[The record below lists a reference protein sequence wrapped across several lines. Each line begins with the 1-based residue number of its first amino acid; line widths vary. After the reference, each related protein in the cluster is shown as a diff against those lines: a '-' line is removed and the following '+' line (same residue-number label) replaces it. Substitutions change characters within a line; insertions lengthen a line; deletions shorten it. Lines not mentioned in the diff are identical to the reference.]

1 MTGKLATK
9 MAFSPEMTLAH
20 ALPHSKD
27 AVNRIGRFRIIREL
41 GRGTI
46 GCVYLGHDPVIDRDV
61 AIKTFLPSMS
71 APERKRIEEQFI
83 NEARASGRLNHT
95 NIITIYEA
103 YSEGGTTYIAMEY
116 LQGTE
121 LHRLLAA
128 KHKFPA
134 SDVASIIYRLAG
146 ALDFAHRHDVVHR
159 DIKPSNI
166 FLLADNQPKLMDFG
180 IARAPNRVADEYANS
195 NDAPFTLY
203 CKENLLG
210 TPNYM
215 SPEQATYSPV
225 DHRTDIYSL
234 GAVMYEMLTGCRPFM
249 AENVE
254 KLLEK
259 IAHRA
264 PKAPHEINPEV
275 PEGLS
280 AIVMKAM
287 QKRPE
292 KRYAS
297 AGEMAEEIKRYVL
310 AGKRRR
316 REDRERQGEENRRS
330 RDRKD
335 DRHDGGES
343 AGILGKIFGNVLRK
357 S

>member
-1 MTGKLATK
+1 
-9 MAFSPEMTLAH
+9 MTLAT
-20 ALPHSKD
+20 AIPIGKD

-46 GCVYLGHDPVIDRDV
+46 GCVYLGHDPIIDREV
-61 AIKTFLPSMS
+61 AIKTFLPSMP
-71 APERKRIEEQFI
+71 APQRKRVQEQFI
-83 NEARASGRLNHT
+83 NEARASGRLSHA
-95 NIITIYEA
+95 NIVTIYEA
-103 YSEGGTTYIAMEY
+103 CSEGNTTYIAMEY

-121 LHRLLAA
+121 LHRMLTA
-128 KHKFPA
+128 KHKFST
-134 SDVASIIYRLAG
+134 SDVASIIYRLAN
-146 ALDFAHRHDVVHR
+146 ALDFAHRNNVVHR
-159 DIKPSNI
+159 DIKPANI

-180 IARAPNRVADEYANS
+180 IARAPNRVADQYAAT

-234 GAVMYEMLTGCRPFM
+234 GAVMYEMLTGRRPFV

-254 KLLEK
+254 KLLDK

-264 PKAPHEINPEV
+264 PKAPHEIDPEI
-275 PEGLS
+275 PQGLS
-280 AIVMKAM
+280 DIVMRALS
-287 QKRPE
+287 KRPE
-292 KRYAS
+292 KRHAS
-297 AGEMAEEIKRYVL
+297 AAELAEEIKRYVL

-316 REDRERQGEENRRS
+316 QEDRIRQGHESRR
-330 RDRKD
+330 RTDRQPD
-335 DRHDGGES
+335 DAKPGV
-343 AGILGKIFGNVLRK
+343 LGKLFRTFARK
-357 S
+357 P

>member
-1 MTGKLATK
+1 
-9 MAFSPEMTLAH
+9 MTLAT
-20 ALPHSKD
+20 AIPIST
-27 AVNRIGRFRIIREL
+27 ATVNRIGRFRIIREL

-46 GCVYLGHDPVIDRDV
+46 GCVYLGHDPVIDREV

-71 APERKRIEEQFI
+71 AVERKRIEEQFI

-95 NIITIYEA
+95 NIVTIYEA

-121 LHRLLAA
+121 LHRLLATQ
-128 KHKFPA
+128 HKFA
-134 SDVASIIYRLAG
+134 TSDVASIIYRLAN
-146 ALDFAHRHDVVHR
+146 ALDFAHNNNVVHR
-159 DIKPSNI
+159 DIKPANI
-166 FLLADNQPKLMDFG
+166 FLVADNQPKLMDFG
-180 IARAPNRVADEYANS
+180 IARAPNRVADEFAGS
-195 NDAPFTLY
+195 DDAPFTLY

-215 SPEQATYSPV
+215 SPEQATYSRV

-234 GAVMYEMLTGCRPFM
+234 GAVMYEMLTGRRPFV

-280 AIVMKAM
+280 AIVMRAM
-287 QKRPE
+287 SKRPE

-297 AGEMAEEIKRYVL
+297 AHDMAEEIKRYVL
-310 AGKRRR
+310 AGQRRR
-316 REDRERQGEENRRS
+316 REDRMRQGEEQRR
-330 RDRKD
+330 RTDRPQ
-335 DRHDGGES
+335 DGTSPG
-343 AGILGKIFGNVLRK
+343 LLDKLFRNVLRK

>member
-1 MTGKLATK
+1 
-9 MAFSPEMTLAH
+9 MTLAA
-20 ALPHSKD
+20 ALPIDRD
-27 AVNRIGRFRIIREL
+27 AVRRIGRFRILREL

-46 GCVYLGHDPVIDRDV
+46 GCVYLGHDPVIDREV
-61 AIKTFLPSMS
+61 AIKTFLPSMP
-71 APERKRIEEQFI
+71 AMERKRFEEQFI

-95 NIITIYEA
+95 NIVTIYEA
-103 YSEGGTTYIAMEY
+103 FSEGGTTYIAMEY
-116 LQGTE
+116 LKGTE

-128 KHKFPA
+128 RHKFST

-146 ALDFAHRHDVVHR
+146 ALDFAHRNNVVHR

-166 FLLADNQPKLMDFG
+166 FLVADNQPKLMDFG
-180 IARAPNRVADEYANS
+180 IARAPNRVADDFAAT

-225 DHRTDIYSL
+225 DHRSDIYSL

-249 AENVE
+249 AENIE

-259 IAHRA
+259 IAH
-264 PKAPHEINPEV
+264 KAPRSPHDIDPDI

-280 AIVMKAM
+280 AIVMKAL

-292 KRYAS
+292 KRFAS
-297 AGEMAEEIKRYVL
+297 AGDMAEEIKRYVL

-316 REDRERQGEENRRS
+316 REDRMRQGEDNRRNMDRNTDRK
-330 RDRKD
+330 RDRQQE
-335 DRHDGGES
+335 GTS
-343 AGILGKIFGNVLRK
+343 AGLFDKFFRNVLRK

>member
-1 MTGKLATK
+1 
-9 MAFSPEMTLAH
+9 MAFFMHMTPAK
-20 ALPHSKD
+20 AISNNKD
-27 AVNRIGRFRIIREL
+27 AINRIGRFRIIREL

-46 GCVYLGHDPVIDRDV
+46 GCVYLGHDPVIDREV

-71 APERKRIEEQFI
+71 APERRRFEEQFI

-95 NIITIYEA
+95 NIVTIYEA
-103 YSEGGTTYIAMEY
+103 YSESGTTYIAMEY

-128 KHKFPA
+128 RHKFST
-134 SDVASIIYRLAG
+134 SDVASIIYRLAN
-146 ALDFAHRHDVVHR
+146 ALDFAHQNNVVHR
-159 DIKPSNI
+159 DIKPANI
-166 FLLADNQPKLMDFG
+166 FLVADNQPKLMDFG
-180 IARAPNRVADEYANS
+180 IARAPNRVGDEQGNS

-203 CKENLLG
+203 CKDNLLG

-234 GAVMYEMLTGCRPFM
+234 GAVMYEMLTGRRPFV
-249 AENVE
+249 AESVE

-280 AIVMKAM
+280 AIVMRAM
-287 QKRPE
+287 SKRPE

-297 AGEMAEEIKRYVL
+297 AADMAEEIKRYVL

-316 REDRERQGEENRRS
+316 REDRMREGEEKRRRS
-330 RDRKD
+330 DRPQEEAKP
-335 DRHDGGES
+335 S
-343 AGILGKIFGNVLRK
+343 FLGRLLGNMRGK

>member
-1 MTGKLATK
+1 MTPANAIPANKEL
-9 MAFSPEMTLAH
+9 L
-20 ALPHSKD
+20 
-27 AVNRIGRFRIIREL
+27 NRIGRFRIIREL

-46 GCVYLGHDPVIDRDV
+46 GCVYLGHDPVIDREV

-71 APERKRIEEQFI
+71 AAARKRMEEQFI

-95 NIITIYEA
+95 NIVTIYEA
-103 YSEGGTTYIAMEY
+103 FSEGGTTYIAMEY

-128 KHKFPA
+128 KHKFST
-134 SDVASIIYRLAG
+134 SDIASIIYRLAN
-146 ALDFAHRHDVVHR
+146 ALDFAHKNKVVHR
-159 DIKPSNI
+159 DIKPANI
-166 FLLADNQPKLMDFG
+166 FLVADNQPKLMDFG
-180 IARAPNRVADEYANS
+180 IARAPNRVADEQGDG

-203 CKENLLG
+203 CKDNLLG

-234 GAVMYEMLTGCRPFM
+234 GAVMYEMLTGRRPFV

-264 PKAPHEINPEV
+264 PKAPHEINPEI

-280 AIVMKAM
+280 AIVMRAM
-287 QKRPE
+287 SKRPE

-297 AGEMAEEIKRYVL
+297 AADMAEEIKRYVL

-316 REDRERQGEENRRS
+316 REDRAREGEEKRRQSDRSQDKGS
-330 RDRKD
+330 R
-335 DRHDGGES
+335 GF
-343 AGILGKIFGNVLRK
+343 LGRLFRTVSGK

>member
-1 MTGKLATK
+1 MLGR
-9 MAFSPEMTLAH
+9 MTLAN
-20 ALPHSKD
+20 ATRPATL
-27 AVNRIGRFRIIREL
+27 NRIGRFRIVREL

-71 APERKRIEEQFI
+71 APERKRIEDQFI

-95 NIITIYEA
+95 NIVTIYEA
-103 YSEGGTTYIAMEY
+103 LSEGGTTYIAMEY

-121 LHRLLAA
+121 LHRLLSAR
-128 KHKFPA
+128 HKFSP

-146 ALDFAHRHDVVHR
+146 ALDYAHRHDVVHR
-159 DIKPSNI
+159 DIKPANI
-166 FLLADNQPKLMDFG
+166 FLVADNQPKLMDFG
-180 IARAPNRVADEYANS
+180 IARAPNRVADEHAGAD
-195 NDAPFTLY
+195 DAPFTLY
-203 CKENLLG
+203 CKDNLLG

-215 SPEQATYSPV
+215 SPEQATYSPA

-234 GAVMYEMLTGCRPFM
+234 GAVMYEMLTGRRPFV

-259 IAHRA
+259 IAYKA
-264 PKAPHEINPEV
+264 PTAPHEINPEV

-292 KRYAS
+292 KRFAS

-316 REDRERQGEENRRS
+316 REDRA
-330 RDRKD
+330 RKD
-335 DRHDGGES
+335 EESRRQSGRSDDRRNGSS
-343 AGILGKIFGNVLRK
+343 AGILTKIFGSGKRK
-357 S
+357 D